1 MNTGPINAN
10 NNVRLRIDP
19 RDLFP
24 KNFLRLGFAVDI
36 IGGEDSAAPGVVASG
51 PPAVEAP
58 SGPPAVVAP
67 SGPPAVEAPSGPPAE
82 VAPSGPPAVEAPSG
96 PPAVVS
102 ADSGP
107 SVGPVVGNGGA
118 VTGARVVP
126 GSANAVWPSCIS
138 SSLTLIISSIAE
150 LIFSMDTMIT
160 FCCTTISAAT
170 TAAAAVTSSFTVV
183 SAATSSAE
191 QLISAAITKTRA
203 APMFEAV

>member
-10 NNVRLRIDP
+10 NNIRLRIDP

-51 PPAVEAP
+51 PPAVVAP
-58 SGPPAVVAP
+58 STPPAVVAP
-67 SGPPAVEAPSGPPAE
+67 ST
-82 VAPSGPPAVEAPSG
+82 
-96 PPAVVS
+96 PPAVVAS
-102 ADSGP
+102 STPPAVVAPSTPPAVVADSGP
-107 SVGPVVGNGGA
+107 SVGPCVGNGGA

-191 QLISAAITKTRA
+191 QLISSAITKTRA

>member
-36 IGGEDSAAPGVVASG
+36 IGGEDSTAPGVVASG

-58 SGPPAVVAP
+58 SGPPAVV
-67 SGPPAVEAPSGPPAE
+67 
-82 VAPSGPPAVEAPSG
+82 APSG

-126 GSANAVWPSCIS
+126 GSANAVWPSAIS
-138 SSLTLIISSIAE
+138 SSLTCFIVSMALLIVSIA
-150 LIFSMDTMIT
+150 TMIT
-160 FCCTTISAAT
+160 FCWITMTVAT
-170 TAAAAVTSSFTVV
+170 TSAAAVTSSFALV

-191 QLISAAITKTRA
+191 QLMSLGSTAI
-203 APMFEAV
+203 

>member
-36 IGGEDSAAPGVVASG
+36 IGGEDSAALGVVASG

-58 SGPPAVVAP
+58 SGPPAVEAPSEPPAVEAP
-67 SGPPAVEAPSGPPAE
+67 SGPPAVEAPSGPPSV
-82 VAPSGPPAVEAPSG
+82 VAPSGPPAV
-96 PPAVVS
+96 V

-107 SVGPVVGNGGA
+107 SVGPCVGNGGA

-160 FCCTTISAAT
+160 FCWITISAAT

-191 QLISAAITKTRA
+191 QLISSAITKTRA

>member
-10 NNVRLRIDP
+10 NNIRLRIDP

-51 PPAVEAP
+51 PPAVVAP
-58 SGPPAVVAP
+58 STPPAAVVAPSTPPAVVTPSTPPAVVA
-67 SGPPAVEAPSGPPAE
+67 SST
-82 VAPSGPPAVEAPSG
+82 
-96 PPAVVS
+96 PPAVVTPS
-102 ADSGP
+102 TPPAVVADSGP
-107 SVGPVVGNGGA
+107 SVGPCVGNGGA

-150 LIFSMDTMIT
+150 LIFFNGHHDHILLHNN
-160 FCCTTISAAT
+160 FCSYYCCSGSYFFLYSSECSNIICRAT
-170 TAAAAVTSSFTVV
+170 YIFSNN
-183 SAATSSAE
+183 
-191 QLISAAITKTRA
+191 QN
-203 APMFEAV
+203 

>member
-10 NNVRLRIDP
+10 NNIRLRIDP

-36 IGGEDSAAPGVVASG
+36 IGGEDSAAPGVVAS
-51 PPAVEAP
+51 A
-58 SGPPAVVAP
+58 PPAVVA
-67 SGPPAVEAPSGPPAE
+67 SST
-82 VAPSGPPAVEAPSG
+82 
-96 PPAVVS
+96 PPAVVAS
-102 ADSGP
+102 STPPAVVTPYTPPAVVADSGP
-107 SVGPVVGNGGA
+107 SVGPCVGNGGA

-191 QLISAAITKTRA
+191 QLISSAITKTRA

>member
-10 NNVRLRIDP
+10 NNIRLRIDP

-24 KNFLRLGFAVDI
+24 KNFLRLGFGVDI
-36 IGGEDSAAPGVVASG
+36 IGGEDSAALGVVASG
-51 PPAVEAP
+51 PPAVVAP
-58 SGPPAVVAP
+58 STPPAVVASSTPPAVVASSTPPAVVAP
-67 SGPPAVEAPSGPPAE
+67 ST
-82 VAPSGPPAVEAPSG
+82 
-96 PPAVVS
+96 PPAVV

-107 SVGPVVGNGGA
+107 SVGPRDGNGGA

-150 LIFSMDTMIT
+150 LIFSMDPMIT

-191 QLISAAITKTRA
+191 QLISSAITKTRA

>member
-36 IGGEDSAAPGVVASG
+36 IGGEDSTAPGVVASG

-58 SGPPAVVAP
+58 SGPPAVV
-67 SGPPAVEAPSGPPAE
+67 
-82 VAPSGPPAVEAPSG
+82 APSG

-191 QLISAAITKTRA
+191 QLISSAITKTRA